1 MKDEKIGIVGFGA
14 IGQEIY
20 KKISK
25 KVING
30 YNIVGIFSDDIDSK
44 NLSKQI
50 KCKSFEELLKK
61 KPNIIIEVA
70 SVDAC
75 KNYAEKTLR
84 NKIDFVCLSVCSFAD
99 KTFFKK
105 IF

>member
-44 NLSKQI
+44 NLSKKI

-61 KPNIIIEVA
+61 NQI
-70 SVDAC
+70 
-75 KNYAEKTLR
+75 
-84 NKIDFVCLSVCSFAD
+84 
-99 KTFFKK
+99 
-105 IF
+105 

>member
-30 YNIVGIFSDDIDSK
+30 YNIVGIFSDD
-44 NLSKQI
+44 NHLMN
-50 KCKSFEELLKK
+50 C
-61 KPNIIIEVA
+61 
-70 SVDAC
+70 
-75 KNYAEKTLR
+75 
-84 NKIDFVCLSVCSFAD
+84 
-99 KTFFKK
+99 
-105 IF
+105 